1 MSKQRFFRL
10 DRRIDRSEPKRRHLS
25 RVHVS
30 RFSSSRV
37 RVTQYTCTRS
47 VKRNDGLEK
56 RWPPSNLVGS
66 SLLVSASASDRYRG
80 GFFLIEARST
90 IYHSRSLLR
99 SDGSSQLDDDVAV
112 VVVVGDRGDGDRFI
126 LEATGSDNPAAL
138 IATFNGIVMNG

>member
-1 MSKQRFFRL
+1 MSKQRFF
-10 DRRIDRSEPKRRHLS
+10 DRGPDRSIRIEKTS
-25 RVHVS
+25 S
-30 RFSSSRV
+30 FSSARFEIFEFSGTSHR
-37 RVTQYTCTRS
+37 TCTRS

-138 IATFNGIVMNG
+138 IATFNGIVMNGC